1 MLDNR
6 IIALYERLSIEDAD
20 VRRNDA
26 KSESNSIAHQRR
38 LLFSF
43 IEQQPEMSGMQV
55 VEYKDDGYSGTNFN
69 RPKFIELMSDVRKGK
84 VAIIIVKDFS
94 RLGRDYLDAG
104 NFLDKIFPAYGVRF
118 IAINDGYDSNSHIG
132 QTTGLDVGLK
142 NVVNDM
148 YSKDLSMKNKTA
160 QMVRYKRGE
169 HISAYPF
176 YGYEKNPEDKHKL
189 IIDPAAAEVVKRIFE
204 YSFEGCST
212 YEIASILNA
221 EGVLSPLEYK
231 KSKGVNLNSTV
242 VGEKALWNSA
252 KIKVIIR
259 DERYLGKMI
268 SHKTESVKVGSK
280 KTVPVPRE
288 QWVVVEDTHEPIV
301 SQELFDGANAAM
313 SKRVKRAGIKGKLNR
328 HNLFTCP
335 YCNHR
340 LQFTG
345 GADNKRY
352 LYCGFGVVNH
362 SKECEA
368 LKLFREEVEKTV
380 LYTINTIGDVYL
392 ESVKRKRINAASSG
406 NSIEKVISLEKA
418 RLNAIIKDRR
428 NAYISYTEEKITR
441 EEYMKMAASYNE
453 QIQELEVKIRDLET
467 RHATDRMQE
476 AEEDAVVTEVEKHF
490 FLTEYDSEILNHV
503 IDAIYVSNDG
513 KIEIDFKRDDF
524 LQEVGIA

>member
-1 MLDNR
+1 MLDNK

-20 VRRNDA
+20 VKRNDA
-26 KSESNSIAHQRR
+26 KSESNSIAHQRK

-43 IEQQPEMSGMQV
+43 IEQHPEMAGMPV
-55 VEYKDDGYSGTNFN
+55 VEFKDDGYSGTNFN
-69 RPKFIELMSDVRKGK
+69 RPKFIELMSEVRKGN

-104 NFLDKIFPAYGVRF
+104 NFLDKIFPAYGIRF

-132 QTTGLDVGLK
+132 QTTGLDVGLR

-148 YSKDLSMKNKTA
+148 YSKDISVKNKSA

-169 HISAYPF
+169 HVSAYPF
-176 YGYEKNPEDKHKL
+176 YGYEKNPEDKHKV
-189 IIDPAAAEVVKRIFE
+189 IIDPVAAEVVKRIFQ
-204 YSFEGCST
+204 YSSEGCST
-212 YEIASILNA
+212 YEIASILNE
-221 EGVLSPLEYK
+221 EGILSPYEYK
-231 KSKGVNLNSTV
+231 KSKGVNLNSTL
-242 VGEKALWNSA
+242 VGERALWNSA

-268 SHKTESVKVGSK
+268 SHKTESIKVGSK
-280 KTVPVPRE
+280 RTVPVPRE
-288 QWVVVEDTHEPIV
+288 QWVVVEGTHEPII
-301 SQELFDGANAAM
+301 SQELFDSANEAM
-313 SKRVKRAGIKGKLNR
+313 TKRVKRAGIKKKLKR

-345 GADNKRY
+345 GTDNKRY
-352 LYCGFGVVNH
+352 LYCGFGIVNH

-368 LKLFREEVEKTV
+368 LKLSREEVEKTV

-392 ESVKRKRINAASSG
+392 ESVKRKRINTASSG
-406 NSIEKVISLEKA
+406 DNIEKVISLEKA
-418 RLNAIIKDRR
+418 RLNTLIKDRR
-428 NAYISYTEEKITR
+428 NAYIRYTEEKITR
-441 EEYMKMAASYNE
+441 EEYMRMAAPYNE
-453 QIQELEVKIRDLET
+453 QIKELEAKIRDLET
-467 RHATDRMQE
+467 KQATDRMQE

-490 FLTEYDSEILNHV
+490 FLTEYDSEILNQV
-503 IDAIYVSNDG
+503 IDTIYVSNDG

-524 LQEVGIA
+524 LKEVGIA

>member
-20 VRRNDA
+20 VKRNDA

-43 IEQQPEMSGMQV
+43 IEQQPDMAGMRV

-69 RPKFIELMSDVRKGK
+69 RPKFIELMSEVRKGA

-118 IAINDGYDSNSHIG
+118 IAINDSYDSNSHIG

-148 YSKDLSMKNKTA
+148 YSKDISMKNKTA

-176 YGYEKNPEDKHKL
+176 YGYEKNPENKHKL
-189 IIDPAAAEVVKRIFE
+189 IIDNEAAEVVKRIFE
-204 YSFEGCST
+204 YSSEGCST
-212 YEIASILNA
+212 YQIASILNE

-301 SQELFDGANAAM
+301 SQELFDSANKAM
-313 SKRVKRAGIKGKLNR
+313 TKRVKRAGIKGKLSR

-345 GADNKRY
+345 GHDNKRY

-362 SKECEA
+362 QKECEE
-368 LKLFREEVEKTV
+368 LKLYREEVEKTV
-380 LYTINTIGDVYL
+380 LYTVNMIGSIYLDTVRKKRAKTSSVEYDIDKVIN
-392 ESVKRKRINAASSG
+392 
-406 NSIEKVISLEKA
+406 IEKT
-418 RLNAIIKDRR
+418 RLNALRTDRR
-428 NAYISYTEEKITR
+428 NAYISYTEGKFTR
-441 EEYMKMAASYNE
+441 EEYMKMSASYNE
-453 QIQELEVKIRDLET
+453 QMQELEVKITDLEAE
-467 RHATDRMQE
+467 RATGRLIE
-476 AEEDAVVTEVEKHF
+476 AEEDAVVKEVEKHF
-490 FLTEYDSEILNHV
+490 FLQEYDNEVLNQI
-503 IDAIYVSNDG
+503 IDAIYVANDG
-513 KIEIDFKRDDF
+513 KIEVSFKRDDI
-524 LQEVGIA
+524 LREVGVA

>member
-1 MLDNR
+1 MLDNK

-20 VRRNDA
+20 VKRNDA

-104 NFLDKIFPAYGVRF
+104 KFLDKIFPAYGVRF
-118 IAINDGYDSNSHIG
+118 IAINDGYDSNSHMG

-148 YSKDLSMKNKTA
+148 YSKDISMKNKTA

-169 HISAYPF
+169 HISANPF
-176 YGYEKNPEDKHKL
+176 YGYKKNPEDRHKL
-189 IIDPAAAEVVKRIFE
+189 IVDPEAAEVVKRIFE
-204 YSFEGCST
+204 YSAEGCST
-212 YEIASILNA
+212 YEIASILNK
-221 EGVLSPLEYK
+221 EGILSPLEYK

-288 QWVVVEDTHEPIV
+288 QWIVVENTHEPIV
-301 SQELFDGANAAM
+301 SQELFDKANEAM
-313 SKRVKRAGIKGKLNR
+313 TNRVKRAGIKGKLNR

-345 GADNKRY
+345 GSDNKRY

-362 SKECEA
+362 STECEA
-368 LKLFREEVEKTV
+368 LKLSREEVEKTV
-380 LYTINTIGDVYL
+380 LYAINTIGDVYL
-392 ESVKRKRINAASSG
+392 ESVKRRRIKAALSG
-406 NSIEKVISLEKA
+406 NNIEKVLSLEKT

-428 NAYISYTEEKITR
+428 NAYISYAEERIAR
-441 EEYMKMAASYNE
+441 EEYMKIAASYNE

-467 RHATDRMQE
+467 KQATDRMQE
-476 AEEDAVVTEVEKHF
+476 VEEDAVVAEVEKHF
-490 FLTEYDSEILNHV
+490 FLTEYDSVILNHV

-513 KIEIDFKRDDF
+513 KIEIDFKRDDIIK
-524 LQEVGIA
+524 EVGIA

>member
-1 MLDNR
+1 MLDNK

-20 VRRNDA
+20 VKRNDA

-148 YSKDLSMKNKTA
+148 YSKDISMKNKTA

-176 YGYEKNPEDKHKL
+176 YGYEKNPSDKHKL
-189 IIDPAAAEVVKRIFE
+189 IVDPEAAEVVKRIFE
-204 YSFEGCST
+204 YSVEGCST

-259 DERYLGKMI
+259 DERYLGKMV

-288 QWVVVEDTHEPIV
+288 QWIVVENTHEPIV

-313 SKRVKRAGIKGKLNR
+313 TKRVKRAGIKGRLNR

-352 LYCGFGVVNH
+352 IYCGFGVVNQQQ
-362 SKECEA
+362 ECEN
-368 LKLFREEVEKTV
+368 LKLHREEVEKTV
-380 LYTINTIGDVYL
+380 LYTINMIGNVYL
-392 ESVKRKRINAASSG
+392 DSVKRKRAKASSVEFDIDKVLG
-406 NSIEKVISLEKA
+406 MEKT
-418 RLNAIIKDRR
+418 RLNALRTDRR
-428 NAYISYTEEKITR
+428 NAYIGYTEGKHSR
-441 EEYMKMAASYNE
+441 EEYMKISASYNV
-453 QIQELEVKIRDLET
+453 QIQELEMRITDLET
-467 RHATDRMQE
+467 KRATSKLIE
-476 AEEDAVVTEVEKHF
+476 AEEDTVVREVEEHF
-490 FLTEYDSEILNHV
+490 FLHEYDNEVLNQI

-513 KIEIDFKRDDF
+513 KIEVSFKRDDI
-524 LQEVGIA
+524 LREIGVA